1 MLIKFEEDYIFEKL
15 YKNNYIGNKKWETI
29 VID

>member
-15 YKNNYIGNKKWETI
+15 YKNNYIDNKKRETI

>member
-15 YKNNYIGNKKWETI
+15 YKNNYIGNKKQETI

>member
-1 MLIKFEEDYIFEKL
+1 MLIKFEEDYISEKL
-15 YKNNYIGNKKWETI
+15 YKNNYIGNKKQETI